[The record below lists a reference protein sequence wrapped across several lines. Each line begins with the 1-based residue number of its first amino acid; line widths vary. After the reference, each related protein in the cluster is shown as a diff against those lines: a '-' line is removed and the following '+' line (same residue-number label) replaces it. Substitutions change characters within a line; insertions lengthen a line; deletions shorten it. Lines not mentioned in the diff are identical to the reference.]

1 MSAPEL
7 PSEAVDLTVESRAH
21 GWRIDHYLSRL
32 FPNYSRALFQRA
44 IHQQAVLVNG
54 LPAKPSRR
62 LKVNDRISVK
72 LPQQPDRSIEPENIP
87 LEIVHED
94 DALIVI
100 NKAAGM
106 IVHPGKGNYTG
117 TLAAAL
123 QHHFDQLSDVAGQ
136 HRPGI
141 VHRLDRNTTGVLV
154 IAKDNQVHHK
164 LSQQFEQREVKKTYE
179 AIAWGLLKFDSDYIE
194 THMRVHARQ
203 REKMCVCPAGGDARQ
218 ATTFYEVIERF
229 SGFTHVRLQPRTG
242 RTHQLRVH
250 LSHLK
255 HPIVADRLYGGRPE
269 LRLSQIRTEIEAD
282 DDEILIERQALHARR
297 LEFQHPRSGQRLA
310 FEAPLPDDMQTTLD
324 RLRTEK
330 DHS

>member
-1 MSAPEL
+1 MSTPEL
-7 PSEAVDLTVESRAH
+7 PSEAVELTVESRAH
-21 GWRIDHYLSRL
+21 GWRIDHYLCRL
-32 FPNYSRALFQRA
+32 FPNYSRALFQKA
-44 IHQQAVLVNG
+44 IHQQAVQVNG
-54 LPAKPSRR
+54 LPVKPSRR

-72 LPQQPDRSIEPENIP
+72 LPQQPDRGIEPENIP

-123 QHHFDQLSDVAGQ
+123 QHHFDQLSDAAGQ

-164 LSQQFEQREVKKTYE
+164 LSQQFEQREVQKTYE
-179 AIAWGLLKFDSDYIE
+179 AIAWGVLTFDSDYIE

-229 SGFTHVRLQPRTG
+229 AGFTHVRLQPRTG

-269 LRLSQIRTEIEAD
+269 LRLSQIRTGIESD
-282 DDEILIERQALHARR
+282 GDRILIERQALHARR

-310 FEAPLPDDMQTTLD
+310 FEAPLPDDMQTTLNM
-324 RLRTEK
+324 LRSEK
-330 DHS
+330 DDS